1 MGDINIEFRPT
12 IGYIGGRMGPLAALS
27 PLHPLSSIASSLTSH
42 LSKTNRQS
50 SPSQSQSQN
59 LKQNSQTLWNLLTFP
74 QQCFYQSETY
84 PCGLGISCWMQGKR
98 PLDLCNGGILWSCC
112 IPNEVPLNTTSSN
125 VTTSEPINEPECGKI
140 YFNRGPKIVGG
151 ENARFGHNPWQAAI
165 VKQQYFNQKISCG
178 GALIK
183 NRWIVTAAHCVYK
196 TPANNLRVR
205 LGDYNLRAH
214 TEQLAHE
221 EYGVR
226 RKVVNEAYNP
236 ATYQNDIAL
245 LELSEQIAFREHIIP
260 ICLPQKGQNFTGEK
274 ATATGWGRTQYG
286 ISTSPGVLQKV
297 DVEVLDSDEC
307 QKWMKSVGRRESIF
321 PNMMCAGYKDGGKDS
336 CQGDSGSPLSLKE
349 EGKTTLIG
357 LVSWGV
363 GCARPNLPG
372 VYTRISEFVDWIQI
386 HTSST
391 DKQTDRFTT
400 SSKRNGNNQKV
411 KHKSLVVLYFV
422 GMSYWWLRSRSD
434 RELKHRWSLG
444 YESHKNPLTERIVGG
459 NSSQPGEWP
468 WQVSIRLTHPQAGK
482 VGHWCGDCNL
492 RYN

>member
-1 MGDINIEFRPT
+1 MF
-12 IGYIGGRMGPLAALS
+12 
-27 PLHPLSSIASSLTSH
+27 
-42 LSKTNRQS
+42 
-50 SPSQSQSQN
+50 
-59 LKQNSQTLWNLLTFP
+59 LL
-74 QQCFYQSETY
+74 CESR
-84 PCGLGISCWMQGKR
+84 CR
-98 PLDLCNGGILWSCC
+98 
-112 IPNEVPLNTTSSN
+112 
-125 VTTSEPINEPECGKI
+125 
-140 YFNRGPKIVGG
+140 
-151 ENARFGHNPWQAAI
+151 
-165 VKQQYFNQKISCG
+165 
-178 GALIK
+178 
-183 NRWIVTAAHCVYK
+183 

-245 LELSEQIAFREHIIP
+245 LELNQEITFREHIIP

-297 DVEVLDSDEC
+297 DVEVIDSDEC
-307 QKWMKSVGRRESIF
+307 QKWMKSVGRRENIF
-321 PNMMCAGYKDGGKDS
+321 PNMMCAGYKDGGRDS

-386 HTSST
+386 HTS
-391 DKQTDRFTT
+391 
-400 SSKRNGNNQKV
+400 
-411 KHKSLVVLYFV
+411 
-422 GMSYWWLRSRSD
+422 
-434 RELKHRWSLG
+434 
-444 YESHKNPLTERIVGG
+444 
-459 NSSQPGEWP
+459 
-468 WQVSIRLTHPQAGK
+468 
-482 VGHWCGDCNL
+482 
-492 RYN
+492 